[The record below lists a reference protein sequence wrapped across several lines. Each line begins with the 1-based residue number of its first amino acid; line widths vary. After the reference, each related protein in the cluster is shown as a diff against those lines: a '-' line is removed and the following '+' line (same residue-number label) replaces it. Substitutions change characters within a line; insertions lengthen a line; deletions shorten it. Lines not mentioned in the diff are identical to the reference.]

1 MRRPKE
7 WSIWNTDERMAWLR
21 SLIIES
27 NGGRRSKLTQKDK
40 ERVWA
45 LAERYDNK
53 SLVAEV
59 LSVSRRT
66 IIRFL
71 KRFPIPDTFEIEKN
85 IEDYSEIQKW
95 IGRQK
100 GFSNEGAIRG
110 YFGFIQRFHNYQKK
124 YHPERGRP
132 KLWTSDDI
140 LEFVQTF
147 QPYQQHNVIVPL
159 RQLAKKCPQEFPF
172 IDLGLLPTR
181 RTHKAKRSLAGKE
194 EYYLD
199 IAQVVSMIENVP
211 YEDEVTK
218 ARNKCIIALPFN
230 IACRTGDAK
239 EGRGLLGIRIEN
251 LDLDNHR
258 LRMLDKGDTWWN
270 VTGLSD
276 DTVKFLRDYLEKRGS
291 PKEGFLF
298 VNGHGNP
305 MTAQQ
310 VNDVIKQAG
319 KNAGIQGKV
328 LLEKTFRKSLTKHAL
343 EVLEMNPV
351 CLIGTGKGVKTCFC
365 VGWTEM
371 KVLME
376 HYAPKLTKQIE
387 KGRQS
392 FVFRKDIGE
401 VMKKQKIENV
411 QKTLAEKGINI
422 EEGQIGTL
430 LAIIEALA

>member
-7 WSIWNTDERMAWLR
+7 WNIWNTDERMAWLR
-21 SLIIES
+21 SLITES
-27 NGGRRSKLTQKDK
+27 NGGRRSKLTEKDK

-53 SLVAEV
+53 GLVAEA

-95 IGRQK
+95 VGRQK
-100 GFSNEGAIRG
+100 GFSNKDVICG
-110 YFGFIQRFHNYQKK
+110 YLGFIQRFHTYQKR
-124 YHPERGRP
+124 YHPERTRP
-132 KLWTSDDI
+132 KLWNSDDI
-140 LEFVQTF
+140 LEFVQIF
-147 QPYQQHNVIVPL
+147 RPDQQHNVIVAL

-181 RTHKAKRSLAGKE
+181 KTHKAKRSLAGRE

-211 YEDEVTK
+211 YEGEVTK
-218 ARNKCIIALPFN
+218 ARNKCLIALPFN
-230 IACRTGDAK
+230 IACRTGNAK
-239 EGRGLLGIRIEN
+239 RGKGLLGIRIEN
-251 LDLDNHR
+251 IDLHNHS
-258 LRMLDKGDTWWN
+258 LRMVDKGDITWN
-270 VTGLSD
+270 VTGLSN
-276 DTVKFLRDYLEKRGS
+276 DTVQFIREYLKLRGN

-310 VNDVIKQAG
+310 VNDVIEHAG
-319 KNAGIQGKV
+319 INAGIEGKV
-328 LLEKTFRKSLTKHAL
+328 LLEKVFRKSLVKYAL
-343 EVLEMNPV
+343 EILEMNPL

-365 VGWTEM
+365 VGWSDM
-371 KVLME
+371 KILME

-387 KGRQS
+387 KDR
-392 FVFRKDIGE
+392 RKFAMHI
-401 VMKKQKIENV
+401 
-411 QKTLAEKGINI
+411 
-422 EEGQIGTL
+422 
-430 LAIIEALA
+430 